1 MYKKYIKRIIDI
13 VISFIALIILSP
25 IYLVISILIKIID
38 KGQIFYKQDRTGKE
52 GNVFKI
58 YKFRTMKNGKVTK
71 LGKFLRMTSLDEIPQ
86 FYNVLKGDMS
96 IVGPRPWIP
105 DYYENFNEN
114 QKKRTVVKPGLVGL
128 AQVNGR
134 RKINVFDKINYDI
147 KYVKKVSLW
156 LDLKI
161 IIKSLKIIVT
171 KQNISSEPN
180 SYIKNEVEM
189 LKNQKKDYEDEK
201 I

>member
-1 MYKKYIKRIIDI
+1 MYKKFIKRIIDI
-13 VISFIALIILSP
+13 VVSFIVVIILSP
-25 IYLVISILIKIID
+25 VYLLIAIIIKIID
-38 KGQIFYKQDRTGKE
+38 NGPIMYKQIRTGKE
-52 GNVFKI
+52 GNTFQI
-58 YKFRTMKNGKVTK
+58 YKFRTMKNGNVTK

-114 QKKRTVVKPGLVGL
+114 QKERTEVKPGLVGL

-161 IIKSLKIIVT
+161 IIRSLKIIVT
-171 KQNISSEPN
+171 KQNISNEPN
-180 SYIKNEVEM
+180 SYIKNEIEM
-189 LKNQKKDYEDEK
+189 LKNQQKDYEDEK